1 MPVVPSRDLD
11 GDFDFSQTQR
21 QLNFRRRKEEIKKK
35 LNRLQKLQRLREDAE
50 SSGDGEEVLVQ
61 VRLVDDE
68 PRH

>member
-35 LNRLQKLQRLREDAE
+35 LNRLQNLQRLREDAE